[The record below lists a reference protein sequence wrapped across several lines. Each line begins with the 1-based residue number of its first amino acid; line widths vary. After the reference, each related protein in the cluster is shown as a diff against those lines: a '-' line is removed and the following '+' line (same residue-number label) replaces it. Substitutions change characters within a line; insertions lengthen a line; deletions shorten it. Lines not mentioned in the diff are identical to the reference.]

1 MWRQIGGAMVAI
13 ASIGAAAQ
21 AFAASPFSADD
32 TVRIPAGRF
41 LMGATADDAARDHV
55 IPFIAEGERP
65 RHEVAVAA
73 FRLARHAVTRGEFAR
88 FVAATGYAPE
98 PGCQVWYGESGSGRR
113 PAAGWRDPGF
123 PQTDRHPVV
132 CVNRADIDA
141 YIAWLSRTTG
151 RAWRLPSE
159 AEWEYAARAGST
171 TSRPWGDRLARQC
184 DFANGAAREY
194 ARRLPEPAFYLKDF
208 PDSPDA
214 NRDCTD
220 RHVFTAPVGAFRPSA
235 FGLYDMLGNV
245 WQWTADCRR
254 SGYAGAP
261 ADGRPWREPGCAGAV
276 WRGGAWYDGPW
287 LLRVTLAKNGR
298 LTDRDNGVGFRL
310 ARSAD

>member
-1 MWRQIGGAMVAI
+1 MRNRILAALVA
-13 ASIGAAAQ
+13 AAIGAADQ
-21 AFAASPFSADD
+21 TAAAPPPDD
-32 TVRIPAGRF
+32 MARIPAGRF
-41 LMGATADDAARDHV
+41 VMGATPEDAARDHV
-55 IPFIAEGERP
+55 IPVIAEGERP
-65 RHEVAVAA
+65 RHEVAIAA
-73 FRLARHAVTRGEFAR
+73 FRLARHAVTRREFAR

-98 PGCQVWYGESGSGRR
+98 PGCQVWYGELRSGRR
-113 PAAGWRDPGF
+113 PAASWRDPGF

-141 YIAWLSRTTG
+141 YIAWLNRMTG
-151 RAWRLPSE
+151 RAYRLPSE
-159 AEWEYAARAGST
+159 AEWEYAARAGAAA
-171 TSRPWGDRLARQC
+171 SRAWGDRLARQC

-220 RHVFTAPVGAFRPSA
+220 RYVFTAPVGAFRPNA

-254 SGYAGAP
+254 GGYVGAP
-261 ADGRPWREPGCAGAV
+261 ADGRPWIEPGCVGAV

-287 LLRVTLAKNGR
+287 LLRHTLGKNGR

-310 ARSAD
+310 ALSVD